1 MDAIPADV
9 WPCIMDKLPS
19 PILGSLAASK
29 KACWQSSR
37 YIRKLTLQ
45 LTANEQLH
53 GRMVSL
59 LYFLTSRREHL
70 QVRCLQ

>member
-9 WPCIMDKLPS
+9 WPCIMEKLPS
-19 PILGSLAASK
+19 SVFCSLAASK
-29 KACWQSSR
+29 EACWQSSR
-37 YIRKLTLQ
+37 YIRKLTLE

-53 GRMVSL
+53 SRLVPL

-70 QVRCLQ
+70 QVWCLL